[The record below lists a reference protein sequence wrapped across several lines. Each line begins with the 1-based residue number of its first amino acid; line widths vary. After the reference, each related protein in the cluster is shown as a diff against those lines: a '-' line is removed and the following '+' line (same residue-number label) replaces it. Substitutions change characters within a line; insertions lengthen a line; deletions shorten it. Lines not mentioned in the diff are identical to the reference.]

1 MEFKKKTLETQIIE
15 IFQKISPAITRLI
28 QSETD
33 NANIVINLGKTKSK
47 NKNEINI
54 NPSILVNAVSDSE
67 LEFKELII
75 GTVVHEAIHSMEEYN
90 FNVDEDLTKYKD
102 DTEGLTNIDEVLEV
116 LAGPFGKY
124 IFEILVHSYDEFQ
137 FVKNFNGLRSILE
150 DIYKE
155 SSINIKNLKPFN
167 KFLTLLFH
175 NITGYVELDIE
186 KYPKNIKEPLKET
199 LRVLDNFS
207 YDKNLIEDTI
217 DITIEITDIC
227 RRYNLLPDVD
237 NQTLG
242 ERRES
247 IENFEDS
254 VIDDL
259 NKVLIP
265 SSTNITSGNTL
276 EKFLGKKGADSEDE
290 KLNFMDDHVSKVGT
304 SSTVYLPNGKVSKLL
319 STNLPKSFKNLY
331 TNGLN
336 TYNSLL
342 EEWDLPVFKV
352 TNKIKPYFIHNKK
365 RLRISGYDQG
375 DLSPHVPLMLASGRY
390 ERMFEQKQ
398 RLSNKSYAVSLLIDG
413 SGSMLEK
420 DKGDF
425 YPWSLS
431 AALIGASYLAQIC
444 HELDIDFEVAIFNRS
459 FAADELENEE
469 LYLKR
474 KMAVSSMLNTNYGSN
489 AEYYFNTTNHYFI
502 KKFDDSWKENYEK
515 FIGLIEFSRNLR
527 ESLDKIESNLDHPP
541 ASMFERGTNVDER
554 NIMFST
560 KRLLE
565 KGSKT
570 KLLAVL
576 SDGMTR
582 GSLEDLKSSINYAS
596 KVGIDVIGIGIGER
610 GTWKE
615 YINKTQINEPE
626 ELIHSIVNITN
637 CLLYTSPSPRDSRVS
652 RMPSSA

>member
-155 SSINIKNLKPFN
+155 SSINIKKLKPFN

-626 ELIHSIVNITN
+626 ELIHSIVNITKDILIKN
-637 CLLYTSPSPRDSRVS
+637 IEESTGV
-652 RMPSSA
+652 A

>member
-33 NANIVINLGKTKSK
+33 NPNIVINLGKTKSK

-90 FNVDEDLTKYKD
+90 FNIDEDLTKYKD
-102 DTEGLTNIDEVLEV
+102 DAEGLTNIDEVLEL

-124 IFEILVHSYDEFQ
+124 MFEILVHSYDEFQ

-175 NITGYVELDIE
+175 NITGYVELDTE

-276 EKFLGKKGADSEDE
+276 EKFLGKKGADSQDE

-527 ESLDKIESNLDHPP
+527 ESLDKIETNMDHPP

-626 ELIHSIVNITN
+626 ELIHSIVNITKDILIKN
-637 CLLYTSPSPRDSRVS
+637 IEESTGV
-652 RMPSSA
+652 A

>member
-90 FNVDEDLTKYKD
+90 FNIDEDLTKYKD
-102 DTEGLTNIDEVLEV
+102 DTEGLTNIDEVLEL

-175 NITGYVELDIE
+175 NITGYVELDTE

-276 EKFLGKKGADSEDE
+276 EKFLGKKGADSQDE

-527 ESLDKIESNLDHPP
+527 ESLDKIETNMDHPP

-626 ELIHSIVNITN
+626 ELIHSIVNITKDILIKN
-637 CLLYTSPSPRDSRVS
+637 IEESTGV
-652 RMPSSA
+652 A

>member
-33 NANIVINLGKTKSK
+33 NPNIVINLGKTKSK

-102 DTEGLTNIDEVLEV
+102 DTEGLTNIDEVLEL

-155 SSINIKNLKPFN
+155 SIINIKNLKPFN

-175 NITGYVELDIE
+175 NITGYVELDTE

-527 ESLDKIESNLDHPP
+527 ESLDKIETNMDHPP

-626 ELIHSIVNITN
+626 ELIHSIVNITKDILIKN
-637 CLLYTSPSPRDSRVS
+637 IEESTGV
-652 RMPSSA
+652 A

>member
-102 DTEGLTNIDEVLEV
+102 DTEGLANIDEVLEV

-626 ELIHSIVNITN
+626 ELIHSIVNITKDILIKN
-637 CLLYTSPSPRDSRVS
+637 IEESTGV
-652 RMPSSA
+652 A

>member
-90 FNVDEDLTKYKD
+90 FDVDEDLTKYKD

-474 KMAVSSMLNTNYGSN
+474 KMAVSSMLNTNYGSY

-626 ELIHSIVNITN
+626 ELIHSIVNITKDILIKN
-637 CLLYTSPSPRDSRVS
+637 IEESTGV
-652 RMPSSA
+652 A

>member
-33 NANIVINLGKTKSK
+33 NANIVINLRKTKSK

-175 NITGYVELDIE
+175 NITGYVELDVE

-276 EKFLGKKGADSEDE
+276 EKFLGKKGVDSEDE

-626 ELIHSIVNITN
+626 ELIHSIVNITKDILIKN
-637 CLLYTSPSPRDSRVS
+637 IEESTGV
-652 RMPSSA
+652 A

>member
-33 NANIVINLGKTKSK
+33 NPNIVINLGKTKSK

-124 IFEILVHSYDEFQ
+124 IFEILVHSYEEFQ

-207 YDKNLIEDTI
+207 YDKNLIEDTV

-626 ELIHSIVNITN
+626 ELIHSIVNITKDILIKN
-637 CLLYTSPSPRDSRVS
+637 IEESTGV
-652 RMPSSA
+652 A

>member
-33 NANIVINLGKTKSK
+33 NPNIVINLGKTKSK

-90 FNVDEDLTKYKD
+90 FNIDEDLTKYKD
-102 DTEGLTNIDEVLEV
+102 DAEGLTNIDEVLEL

-237 NQTLG
+237 SQTLG

-527 ESLDKIESNLDHPP
+527 ESLDKIETNIDHPP

-582 GSLEDLKSSINYAS
+582 GSLDDLKSSINYAS
-596 KVGIDVIGIGIGER
+596 KVGIDVIGIGIGDR

-626 ELIHSIVNITN
+626 ELIHSIVNITKDILIKN
-637 CLLYTSPSPRDSRVS
+637 IEESTGV
-652 RMPSSA
+652 A

>member
-90 FNVDEDLTKYKD
+90 FDVDEDLTKYKD

-175 NITGYVELDIE
+175 NITGYVELDVE

-237 NQTLG
+237 SQTLG

-527 ESLDKIESNLDHPP
+527 ESLDKIESNFDHPP

-615 YINKTQINEPE
+615 YINKSQINEPE
-626 ELIHSIVNITN
+626 ELIHSIVNITKDILIKN
-637 CLLYTSPSPRDSRVS
+637 IEESTGV
-652 RMPSSA
+652 A

>member
-90 FNVDEDLTKYKD
+90 FNVDEDITKYKD

-610 GTWKE
+610 ALGKN
-615 YINKTQINEPE
+615 I
-626 ELIHSIVNITN
+626 SIR
-637 CLLYTSPSPRDSRVS
+637 PR
-652 RMPSSA
+652 

>member
-33 NANIVINLGKTKSK
+33 NPNIVINLGKTKSK

-75 GTVVHEAIHSMEEYN
+75 GTVVHEAIHSMEEYK

-276 EKFLGKKGADSEDE
+276 EKFLGKKGADSQDE

-527 ESLDKIESNLDHPP
+527 ESLDKIETNMDHPP

-582 GSLEDLKSSINYAS
+582 GSLDDLKSSINYAS

-626 ELIHSIVNITN
+626 ELIHSIVNITKDILIKN
-637 CLLYTSPSPRDSRVS
+637 IEESTGV
-652 RMPSSA
+652 A

>member
-175 NITGYVELDIE
+175 NITGYVQLDIE

-626 ELIHSIVNITN
+626 ELIHSIVNITKDILIKN
-637 CLLYTSPSPRDSRVS
+637 IEESTGV
-652 RMPSSA
+652 A

>member
-33 NANIVINLGKTKSK
+33 NPNIIINLGKTKSK

-626 ELIHSIVNITN
+626 ELIHSIVNITKDILIKN
-637 CLLYTSPSPRDSRVS
+637 IEESTGV
-652 RMPSSA
+652 A

>member
-102 DTEGLTNIDEVLEV
+102 DTEGLTNIDEVLEG

-626 ELIHSIVNITN
+626 ELIHSIVNITKDILIKN
-637 CLLYTSPSPRDSRVS
+637 IEESTGV
-652 RMPSSA
+652 A

>member
-33 NANIVINLGKTKSK
+33 NPNIVINLGKTKSK

-90 FNVDEDLTKYKD
+90 FNIDRDFTKYND

-186 KYPKNIKEPLKET
+186 KYPKNIKEPVKET

-626 ELIHSIVNITN
+626 ELIHSIVNITKDILIKN
-637 CLLYTSPSPRDSRVS
+637 IEESTGV
-652 RMPSSA
+652 A

>member
-33 NANIVINLGKTKSK
+33 NPNIVINLGKTKSK

-90 FNVDEDLTKYKD
+90 FNIDEDLTKYKD

-175 NITGYVELDIE
+175 NITGYVELDVE

-626 ELIHSIVNITN
+626 ELIHSIVNITKDILIKN
-637 CLLYTSPSPRDSRVS
+637 IEESTGV
-652 RMPSSA
+652 A

>member
-33 NANIVINLGKTKSK
+33 NPNIVINLGKTKSK

-54 NPSILVNAVSDSE
+54 DPSILVNAVSDSE

-90 FNVDEDLTKYKD
+90 FDVDEDLTKYKD

-626 ELIHSIVNITN
+626 ELIHSIVNITKDILIKN
-637 CLLYTSPSPRDSRVS
+637 IEESTGV
-652 RMPSSA
+652 A

>member
-33 NANIVINLGKTKSK
+33 NTNIVINLGKTKSK

-90 FNVDEDLTKYKD
+90 FNVDKDLTKYKD

-254 VIDDL
+254 VVDDL

-515 FIGLIEFSRNLR
+515 FIGLIEFSGNLR
-527 ESLDKIESNLDHPP
+527 ESLDKLESNLDHPP

-626 ELIHSIVNITN
+626 ELIHSIVNITKDILIKN
-637 CLLYTSPSPRDSRVS
+637 IEESTGV
-652 RMPSSA
+652 A

>member
-527 ESLDKIESNLDHPP
+527 ESLDKLESNFDHPP

-626 ELIHSIVNITN
+626 ELIHSIVNITKDILIKN
-637 CLLYTSPSPRDSRVS
+637 IEESTGV
-652 RMPSSA
+652 A

>member
-331 TNGLN
+331 TNGFN

-527 ESLDKIESNLDHPP
+527 ESLDKIESNLNHPP

-626 ELIHSIVNITN
+626 ELIHSIVNITKDILIKN
-637 CLLYTSPSPRDSRVS
+637 IEESTGV
-652 RMPSSA
+652 A

>member
-199 LRVLDNFS
+199 LRVLYNFS

-331 TNGLN
+331 SNGLN

-527 ESLDKIESNLDHPP
+527 ESLDKLESNLDHPP

-626 ELIHSIVNITN
+626 ELIHSIVNITKDILIKN
-637 CLLYTSPSPRDSRVS
+637 IEESTGV
-652 RMPSSA
+652 A

>member
-390 ERMFEQKQ
+390 DRMFEQKQ

-626 ELIHSIVNITN
+626 ELIHSIVNITKDILIKN
-637 CLLYTSPSPRDSRVS
+637 IEESTGV
-652 RMPSSA
+652 A

>member
-527 ESLDKIESNLDHPP
+527 ESLDKIESNLDLPP

-626 ELIHSIVNITN
+626 ELIHSIVNITKDILIKN
-637 CLLYTSPSPRDSRVS
+637 IEESTGV
-652 RMPSSA
+652 A

>member
-90 FNVDEDLTKYKD
+90 FNIDEDLTKYKD
-102 DTEGLTNIDEVLEV
+102 DTEGLTNIDEVLEL

-175 NITGYVELDIE
+175 NITGYVELDTE

-527 ESLDKIESNLDHPP
+527 ESLDKIETNMDHPP

-626 ELIHSIVNITN
+626 ELIHSIVNITKDILIKN
-637 CLLYTSPSPRDSRVS
+637 IEESTGV
-652 RMPSSA
+652 A

>member
-199 LRVLDNFS
+199 LRVLYNFS

-254 VIDDL
+254 VVDDL

-626 ELIHSIVNITN
+626 ELIHSIVNITKDILIKN
-637 CLLYTSPSPRDSRVS
+637 IEESTGV
-652 RMPSSA
+652 A

>member
-527 ESLDKIESNLDHPP
+527 ESLDKLESNLDHPP

-626 ELIHSIVNITN
+626 ELIHSIVNITKDILIKN
-637 CLLYTSPSPRDSRVS
+637 IKLTSGV
-652 RMPSSA
+652 A

>member
-207 YDKNLIEDTI
+207 YDKYLIEDTI

-626 ELIHSIVNITN
+626 ELIHSIVNITKDILIKN
-637 CLLYTSPSPRDSRVS
+637 IEESTGV
-652 RMPSSA
+652 A